1 MPVARI
7 LTRYPDYAHTLSQQL
22 EQLGYMVEVCDP
34 DQPSNSRADMEIDL
48 EVCSQSEAV
57 DRATELAME
66 LNTEVAVAPRAL
78 QFEAPAPEP
87 IRMVEP
93 SQPELVAAA
102 PVEQPLEQSTTYE
115 TPAEQHVFTYALQQA
130 GPRFLEIAQSA
141 AQRVWQSMVS
151 GFSSAKRGANVAV
164 TAFRAT
170 MNFSAASARP
180 QLVKPREA
188 EAPQAQ
194 EPVPAHALGPQA
206 KAALAGA
213 AAICALF
220 ILGLALAGFEPKAAL
235 PDNMKQNY
243 QSGVS
248 LPASGV
254 TVQTG
259 GVTLPQ
265 PSAKPAAARPDNNV
279 HAPIKETQPARHRAR
294 RVSARDDEDTIGND
308 VVVRHFPT
316 HKKPTPSTQQAKL
329 KRYSDLD

>member
-102 PVEQPLEQSTTYE
+102 PVEQPARYEVPTEQR
-115 TPAEQHVFTYALQQA
+115 VFTYALQQA

-213 AAICALF
+213 AAVCALF

-265 PSAKPAAARPDNNV
+265 PSAKPAAARPVNNV

>member
-22 EQLGYMVEVCDP
+22 EQLGYIVEVCDP
-34 DQPSNSRADMEIDL
+34 DQPASSRADMEIDL

-78 QFEAPAPEP
+78 QFEAPAAEP
-87 IRMVEP
+87 IRVVEP
-93 SQPELVAAA
+93 PQPEFVPAA
-102 PVEQPLEQSTTYE
+102 PVQQSLDQPANYE
-115 TPAEQHVFTYALQQA
+115 PPAEPQVFTYVLQQA
-130 GPRFLEIAQSA
+130 GPRFMEIASNA
-141 AQRVWQSMVS
+141 SQRIWQSMVK
-151 GFSSAKRGANVAV
+151 GFTSMKRGAGAAV

-170 MNFSAASARP
+170 MNFSASARP

-188 EAPQAQ
+188 EAPQRQ
-194 EPVPAHALGPQA
+194 EPATVYAFRPQV

-235 PDNMKQNY
+235 PDSMKQNL
-243 QSGVS
+243 QGGVTV
-248 LPASGV
+248 PASGV

-259 GVTLPQ
+259 GVTLSR
-265 PSAKPAAARPDNNV
+265 PSAKPTAARPMQNV
-279 HAPIKETQPARHRAR
+279 KTPVKQAQPVRQRAR
-294 RVSARDDEDTIGND
+294 RASLRDDEDMIGND
-308 VVVRHFPT
+308 VVVRHFPVR
-316 HKKPTPSTQQAKL
+316 KKPAQNQQQAKL

>member
-22 EQLGYMVEVCDP
+22 EQLGYMVEVCHP
-34 DQPSNSRADMEIDL
+34 DEPANSPADMEIDL

-78 QFEAPAPEP
+78 QFEAPAAEA
-87 IRMVEP
+87 IRAVEP
-93 SQPELVAAA
+93 QPELVATT
-102 PVEQPLEQSTTYE
+102 PLPQPS
-115 TPAEQHVFTYALQQA
+115 EQHKEYEAPEDQRIFTYALQQA
-130 GPRFLEIAQSA
+130 GPRFIEIAQGA
-141 AQRVWQSMVS
+141 AQRIWHGILS
-151 GFSSAKRGANVAV
+151 GFSSAKRGAGVAA

-194 EPVPAHALGPQA
+194 EPVTVYAFRPQV

-213 AAICALF
+213 AAVCALF

-235 PDNMKQNY
+235 PDNMKQNL
-243 QSGVS
+243 QSGATV
-248 LPASGV
+248 PASGV

-259 GVTLPQ
+259 GATLPR
-265 PSAKPAAARPDNNV
+265 PSVKPTAARPMQNV
-279 HAPIKETQPARHRAR
+279 QTPRKQTQPLRQREQTTQ
-294 RVSARDDEDTIGND
+294 SADNKSTAASASDTNMNTD
-308 VVVRHFPT
+308 TNPNEPSS
-316 HKKPTPSTQQAKL
+316 KPS
-329 KRYSDLD
+329 

>member
-102 PVEQPLEQSTTYE
+102 PVEQPARYEVPTEQR
-115 TPAEQHVFTYALQQA
+115 VFTYALQQA